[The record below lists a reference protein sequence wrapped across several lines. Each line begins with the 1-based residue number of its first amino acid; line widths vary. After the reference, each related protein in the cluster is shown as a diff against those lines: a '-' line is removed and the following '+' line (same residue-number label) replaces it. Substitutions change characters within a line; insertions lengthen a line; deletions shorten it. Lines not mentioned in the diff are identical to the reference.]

1 MERLARRKV
10 STTIYLTMEQDES
23 LRQLS
28 DDTGVPVAEYVR
40 RGINIIREALPSEG
54 PVQMSVS
61 GRVPDLDDFALCCCG
76 HIRAIITFETG
87 CKPWRQVRLPA
98 VHRAP

>member
-1 MERLARRKV
+1 MKRRSTVERLARRKV

-40 RGINIIREALPSEG
+40 RGINIILERCRPK
-54 PVQMSVS
+54 VS
-61 GRVPDLDDFALCCCG
+61 
-76 HIRAIITFETG
+76 
-87 CKPWRQVRLPA
+87 K
-98 VHRAP
+98 